1 MEMARRLSAAAA
13 ASHLLLQQLLDLV
26 AFASSQAYAAPATAA
41 ATLPLLLL
49 LLLHVVTSLISIT
62 AAECKLDDDLVSH
75 LFSHS
80 KLLWSIVVMHRSL
93 YMIRDLPYSSSSSMM
108 NLDHDQ
114 LDPSETRAAAV
125 DDLY

>member
-41 ATLPLLLL
+41 ATLPLPLLLL

-80 KLLWSIVVMHRSL
+80 KLLWSIMVMHRSL
-93 YMIRDLPYSSSSSMM
+93 YMIRYLPY
-108 NLDHDQ
+108 
-114 LDPSETRAAAV
+114 
-125 DDLY
+125 